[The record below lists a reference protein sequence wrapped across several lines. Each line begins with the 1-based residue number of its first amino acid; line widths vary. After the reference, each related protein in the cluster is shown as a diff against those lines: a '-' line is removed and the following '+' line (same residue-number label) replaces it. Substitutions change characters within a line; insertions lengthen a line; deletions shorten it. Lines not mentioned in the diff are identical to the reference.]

1 MADDYFT
8 KAEKIKQKVRNLDW
22 EKKIKLLEKDFE
34 DKKFSKE
41 EFLDKKRQVYSEV
54 LDQMSEIN
62 QEKMKLNKDHS
73 AEPIEDDYLSDEDL
87 EIFQEQLTPFQYMSL
102 TKDYLGEFDSQDIV
116 FSDDFRKFE
125 NLENFVHWECVK
137 KIEKLRIHNNYFSCE
152 FMDKNELVIK
162 DIACLNELSKLEELV
177 FDDEGNLGDRIKVD
191 YFSSKQLSNIK
202 QLEIHGLWDL
212 SFLQNSFSDNHNI
225 YETLEIIK
233 NDLKT
238 LERAVYSG
246 SIEATTSTNEQSNIE
261 LDSNSEDV
269 LTRHLLKL
277 SEVEDQ
283 FRQLTNKFEEI
294 NFKLDKLSNRLSKI
308 QADNQIRFQDIESAI
323 TSGAITTQL
332 SSKPKTD
339 SKSEI
344 LPGSSQPQDLGSI
357 SYKDTETSETS
368 QQIQSVNTTA
378 TVLTETFQAEE
389 KILPQE
395 LSPKKQYE
403 FATSFLKV
411 GDYSTAER
419 AFREFVLSNSE
430 HELAG
435 SAQYWYAETFRIR
448 QLYTDAASAYLEG
461 YQKYPKGNK
470 APINL
475 LKLGVSMVQIGEK
488 DQGCKMINGVELQYP
503 KANQSVIQKAK
514 YESKKFECIKE
525 DS

>member
-1 MADDYFT
+1 MRFT
-8 KAEKIKQKVRNLDW
+8 L
-22 EKKIKLLEKDFE
+22 KLIFI
-34 DKKFSKE
+34 
-41 EFLDKKRQVYSEV
+41 V
-54 LDQMSEIN
+54 LFN
-62 QEKMKLNKDHS
+62 
-73 AEPIEDDYLSDEDL
+73 
-87 EIFQEQLTPFQYMSL
+87 
-102 TKDYLGEFDSQDIV
+102 
-116 FSDDFRKFE
+116 
-125 NLENFVHWECVK
+125 
-137 KIEKLRIHNNYFSCE
+137 
-152 FMDKNELVIK
+152 
-162 DIACLNELSKLEELV
+162 
-177 FDDEGNLGDRIKVD
+177 
-191 YFSSKQLSNIK
+191 
-202 QLEIHGLWDL
+202 L

-246 SIEATTSTNEQSNIE
+246 SIEINTSSNEQSNIE
-261 LDSNSEDV
+261 LDNNSEDV

-308 QADNQIRFQDIESAI
+308 QADNQIRFQDIESSI
-323 TSGAITTQL
+323 SSGENIKQL

-339 SKSEI
+339 VTKSEI
-344 LPGSSQPQDLGSI
+344 LPGSSQPQDLGTI

-368 QQIQSVNTTA
+368 QQIQSVDTTA
-378 TVLTETFQAEE
+378 TVVTETFQAEE
-389 KILPQE
+389 KILPQN
-395 LSPKKQYE
+395 LSPEKQYE

-419 AFREFVLSNSE
+419 AFREFVLSNTE

-461 YQKYPKGNK
+461 YQKYPKGTK

>member
-1 MADDYFT
+1 MRFT
-8 KAEKIKQKVRNLDW
+8 L
-22 EKKIKLLEKDFE
+22 KLIL
-34 DKKFSKE
+34 
-41 EFLDKKRQVYSEV
+41 
-54 LDQMSEIN
+54 I
-62 QEKMKLNKDHS
+62 
-73 AEPIEDDYLSDEDL
+73 I
-87 EIFQEQLTPFQYMSL
+87 IF
-102 TKDYLGEFDSQDIV
+102 
-116 FSDDFRKFE
+116 
-125 NLENFVHWECVK
+125 N
-137 KIEKLRIHNNYFSCE
+137 
-152 FMDKNELVIK
+152 
-162 DIACLNELSKLEELV
+162 
-177 FDDEGNLGDRIKVD
+177 
-191 YFSSKQLSNIK
+191 
-202 QLEIHGLWDL
+202 L

-246 SIEATTSTNEQSNIE
+246 SIEIKTSSNDDSVVKI
-261 LDSNSEDV
+261 DSNSEDV

-308 QADNQIRFQDIESAI
+308 QADNQIRFQDIETAMS
-323 TSGAITTQL
+323 SGEITTKL

-339 SKSEI
+339 LKSEI
-344 LPGSSQPQDLGSI
+344 LPGSSQPQDLGTI

-368 QQIQSVNTTA
+368 QKIQSVDTTA
-378 TVLTETFQAEE
+378 TVVTETFQAEE
-389 KILPQE
+389 KILPQD